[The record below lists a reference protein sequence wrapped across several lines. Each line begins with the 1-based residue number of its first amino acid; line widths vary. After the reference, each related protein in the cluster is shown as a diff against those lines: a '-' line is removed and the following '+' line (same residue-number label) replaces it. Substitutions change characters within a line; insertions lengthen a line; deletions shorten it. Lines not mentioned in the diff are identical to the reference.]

1 MTTPTQESPA
11 WPQGSWMQS
20 GEWLA
25 NLNENE
31 QANLRAFVGMTP
43 EQRTASMQYASL
55 DSRQQANLMRAAN
68 TDPLRDR
75 VNAAVRGAVARV
87 HLAYDNTQH
96 RLSEAAQTLAT
107 QAREYRDAAVGGAT
121 RAYQEARNTVV
132 EGAQDARA
140 AVVRGA
146 NAVGDRATEVGQQV
160 AGAYNRGVDQVNAA
174 GRQVADTYR
183 GARDGVVDAAQRG
196 QVALDQAWQAGADRL
211 NETGQQIAQGARDL
225 RTAAVGTARD
235 TRDAVVGGARTA
247 RDAVAA
253 TPGKVGRWFEGK
265 FNNTMLK
272 AESSLASFNAGRHN
286 PPLGAD
292 MNQAM
297 DGKTQLAMIQ
307 QWSEN
312 LPGQITVE
320 SNEAIQN
327 LAQASQ
333 AQIDAQNAARL
344 AGGVA
349 PASQAVGQPPQP
361 QTAQQGEQ
369 TGQPANLTK
378 NNDKGGL
385 NR

>member
-11 WPQGSWMQS
+11 WQQGSWMQS

-31 QANLRAFVGMTP
+31 QANLRAFVGMSP
-43 EQRTASMQYASL
+43 EQRAASIQYASL

-75 VNAAVRGAVARV
+75 VNAAIRGAVARV

-121 RAYQEARNTVV
+121 RAYESTRDTVAQAGRDARDTVV
-132 EGAQDARA
+132 QAGREVRAGA
-140 AVVRGA
+140 
-146 NAVGDRATEVGQQV
+146 EELGQQV
-160 AGAYNRGVDQVNAA
+160 AGAYNRGVDRVNAA
-174 GRQVADTYR
+174 GRQIADTYQ
-183 GARDGVVDAAQRG
+183 GARDTVADAAWRG
-196 QVALDQAWQAGADRL
+196 QVRAEQAWQTGADVL
-211 NETGQQIAQGARDL
+211 NATGQHIAQGARDV

-235 TRDAVVGGARTA
+235 ARDAVADTARTA

-253 TPGKVGRWFEGK
+253 APGKVGRWFEGK

-272 AESSLASFNAGRHN
+272 AESSLATFNASRHN
-286 PPLGAD
+286 PPMAAD
-292 MNQAM
+292 MTQAM
-297 DGKTQLAMIQ
+297 DTKTQLAMIQ

-312 LPGQITVE
+312 LPGQISVE
-320 SNEAIQN
+320 TNEAIQS

-349 PASQAVGQPPQP
+349 PASQAVSQP
-361 QTAQQGEQ
+361 QQPTAQQGEAS
-369 TGQPANLTK
+369 QPANLTK
-378 NNDKGGL
+378 NNDKGGI

>member
-25 NLNENE
+25 KLNENE

-121 RAYQEARNTVV
+121 RAYENTRDTVV
-132 EGAQDARA
+132 QAGRDVRDTAVQAGRDVRAGAEELGQRA
-140 AVVRGA
+140 
-146 NAVGDRATEVGQQV
+146 
-160 AGAYNRGVDQVNAA
+160 AGAYNTGVDRVNEF
-174 GRQVADTYR
+174 GNRVAETYQ
-183 GARDGVVDAAQRG
+183 GARESVVDAAQRG
-196 QVALDQAWQAGADRL
+196 QVRLDQAWQAGADRL

-253 TPGKVGRWFEGK
+253 APGKVGRWFEGK

>member
-107 QAREYRDAAVGGAT
+107 QAREYRDAAVAGAT
-121 RAYQEARNTVV
+121 RRYENTRDTVV
-132 EGAQDARA
+132 QAGRDVRDTAVQAGRDVRAGA
-140 AVVRGA
+140 
-146 NAVGDRATEVGQQV
+146 EELGQQV
-160 AGAYNRGVDQVNAA
+160 AGAYNRGVDRANEF
-174 GRQVADTYR
+174 GNRVAETYQ
-183 GARDGVVDAAQRG
+183 GARDGIVDAAQRG
-196 QVALDQAWQAGADRL
+196 QVRLDQAWQAGADRL

-235 TRDAVVGGARTA
+235 ARDAVVGGARTA
-247 RDAVAA
+247 RDAVTSA
-253 TPGKVGRWFEGK
+253 PGKVGRWFEGK

-292 MNQAM
+292 MNRAM
-297 DGKTQLAMIQ
+297 DTKSQLAMIQ

-349 PASQAVGQPPQP
+349 PASQAVGQPQQP

-369 TGQPANLTK
+369 SQPANLTK

-385 NR
+385 TR

>member
-1 MTTPTQESPA
+1 
-11 WPQGSWMQS
+11 MQS

-31 QANLRAFVGMTP
+31 QANLRAFVGMSP
-43 EQRTASMQYASL
+43 EQRAASIQYASL

-75 VNAAVRGAVARV
+75 VNAAIRGAVARV

-121 RAYQEARNTVV
+121 RAYESTRDTVAQAGRDARDTVV
-132 EGAQDARA
+132 QAGREVRAGA
-140 AVVRGA
+140 
-146 NAVGDRATEVGQQV
+146 EELGQQV
-160 AGAYNRGVDQVNAA
+160 AGAYNRGVDRVNAA
-174 GRQVADTYR
+174 GRQIADTYQ
-183 GARDGVVDAAQRG
+183 GARDTVADAAWRG
-196 QVALDQAWQAGADRL
+196 QVRAEQAWQTGADVL
-211 NETGQQIAQGARDL
+211 NATGQHIAQGARDV

-235 TRDAVVGGARTA
+235 ARDAVVDTARTA

-253 TPGKVGRWFEGK
+253 APGKVGRWFEGK

-272 AESSLASFNAGRHN
+272 AESSLATFNASRHN
-286 PPLGAD
+286 PPMAAD
-292 MNQAM
+292 MTQAM
-297 DGKTQLAMIQ
+297 DTKTQLAMIQ

-312 LPGQITVE
+312 LPGQISVE
-320 SNEAIQN
+320 TNEAIQS

-349 PASQAVGQPPQP
+349 PASQAVSQP
-361 QTAQQGEQ
+361 QQPTAQQGEAS
-369 TGQPANLTK
+369 QPANLTK
-378 NNDKGGL
+378 NNDKGGI